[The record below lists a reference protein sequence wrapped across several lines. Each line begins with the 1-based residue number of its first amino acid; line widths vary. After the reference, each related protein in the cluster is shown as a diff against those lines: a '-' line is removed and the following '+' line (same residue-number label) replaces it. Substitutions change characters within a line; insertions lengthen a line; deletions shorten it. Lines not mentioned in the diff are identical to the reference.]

1 MFHLV
6 IEEEKEELP
15 SFGKIFKF
23 YLHFLKPKYK
33 LCRIA
38 IYFLVI
44 NQGIKFFTIGFQPE
58 AIYRGFD
65 KSLIPN
71 IEIICEFISMAMNA
85 FMSKFIT

>member
-1 MFHLV
+1 MIDLV
-6 IEEEKEELP
+6 IEEEKDELP

-33 LCRIA
+33 LCRMA

-44 NQGIKFFTIGFQPE
+44 NQGIKFFTIGYQPE

-71 IEIICEFISMAMNA
+71 I
-85 FMSKFIT
+85 